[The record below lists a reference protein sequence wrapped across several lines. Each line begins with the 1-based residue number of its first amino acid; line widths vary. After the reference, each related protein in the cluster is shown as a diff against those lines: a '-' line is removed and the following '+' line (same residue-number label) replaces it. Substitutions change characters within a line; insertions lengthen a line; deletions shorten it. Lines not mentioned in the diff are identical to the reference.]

1 MNERM
6 TREETAQARR
16 RLLVH
21 VAAECFAEKGFHQT
35 SMRDLAERAGVSLG
49 NLYNHFD
56 SKTALIAEIAKLE
69 AEELQAVE
77 AELAAF
83 GDPVEAL
90 DQFVIEYAKFYAKPE
105 NARLDAEIIAEG
117 LRNPEICTDF
127 LSNRKMLVSTLAS
140 ILEQIGEKHGLEA
153 GIAQTDCAEFILDL
167 VEGAAARFAF
177 EGKRPNKRGLAT
189 LRSAVHQLAGIRA

>member
-16 RLLVH
+16 HLLVN

-77 AELAAF
+77 AELAAC

-90 DQFVIEYAKFYAKPE
+90 DRFVVEYAKFFARPE
-105 NARLDAEIIAEG
+105 NARLAAEITAEG
-117 LRNPEICTDF
+117 LRNPEICADF

-140 ILEQIGEKHGLEA
+140 ILGQIGERHGHEA
-153 GIAQTDCAEFILDL
+153 ATGQTDCAEFVLDL
-167 VEGAAARFAF
+167 VEGTAARFAF
-177 EGKRPNKRGLAT
+177 EGKRPNRQGLAK
-189 LRSAVHQLAGIRA
+189 LNSAVHRLAGIRP